1 MVKHEDRLGAPP
13 LICLHQVPDLAHL
26 GLLYYASECQSVP
39 DFGNVDN
46 AQTYHTNNASSLILI
61 LGRLKDKARN
71 WLRQHPRLHAFRKQT
86 TFRMLTA
93 RLRGLPDF
101 IIIGA
106 MKTGS
111 TSLYGFVVQ
120 HPAIAPAATKTL
132 QYFFRNYKFGELWY
146 RSNFPTNLQRYSFYK
161 KTNQKLISGE
171 ASPTYLFYP
180 TVPSRMKKILP
191 DVKLIVILRNPV
203 DRAYSHY
210 YHTNRLY
217 GETLSF
223 DKAIKLEEE
232 RCAGERESG

>member
-1 MVKHEDRLGAPP
+1 MRGSQCH
-13 LICLHQVPDLAHL
+13 
-26 GLLYYASECQSVP
+26 SVP
-39 DFGNVDN
+39 LDSGKTRLNDVN
-46 AQTYHTNNASSLILI
+46 TYHHTNNTSSLILI
-61 LGRLKDKARN
+61 LGYVSRIKLGIGFVDI
-71 WLRQHPRLHAFRKQT
+71 HIYHAFRKQT
-86 TFRMLTA
+86 MFRMLTA

-120 HPAIAPAATKTL
+120 HPAIAPAAKKTL
-132 QYFFRNYKFGELWY
+132 QYFFRNYEFGELWY

-171 ASPTYLFYP
+171 ASPTYFFYP
-180 TVPSRMKKILP
+180 TVPGRMKKILP
-191 DVKLIVILRNPV
+191 NVKLIVILRNPV

-210 YHTNRLY
+210 YHTKRLH

-223 DKAIKLEEE
+223 DKAIELEEE
-232 RCAGERESG
+232 RCAERERATDQRSIFFSFPLQRALLSC